1 MIRFLFLMPLILGLL
16 WFAYLQA
23 NNWTMTEG
31 KQGFYYIL
39 AFSGVVAAFF
49 GMMLYVAG

>member
-1 MIRFLFLMPLILGLL
+1 MIRFLFLMPLVLGLIWL
-16 WFAYLQA
+16 AYLRA
-23 NNWTMTEG
+23 NNWTTSQG

-39 AFSGVVAAFF
+39 GFSGVVAAFF

>member
-1 MIRFLFLMPLILGLL
+1 MIRFLFLLPLVLVLI
-16 WFAYLQA
+16 WFAYLRA
-23 NNWTMTEG
+23 NNWTMSEG

-39 AFSGVVAAFF
+39 AFSGFVAAFF